1 MKSIF
6 FPFFCFVFVF
16 ILAMGSSPVNI
27 YLFKVNKST
36 LETVETEKKG
46 VKYVQSS
53 LCRHQNSGVF
63 HVNFKY
69 ILHIYLVFLWST
81 LNR

>member
-6 FPFFCFVFVF
+6 FPFFFVFVF

-46 VKYVQSS
+46 VKYVQS
-53 LCRHQNSGVF
+53 
-63 HVNFKY
+63 
-69 ILHIYLVFLWST
+69 
-81 LNR
+81 